1 MRHEIPTHLN
11 VEDRAFYGLS
21 ARQVTYL
28 TLGCAS
34 AYAAWTSALELP
46 LAARLAPVAV
56 CVLIALTLALVRP
69 LGRSL
74 EAWAFL
80 GLRYLALPKRAV
92 WRCAIL
98 DPVIDA
104 QGEEGWAEWSPALA
118 WSEEAV

>member
-34 AYAAWTSALELP
+34 AYTAWANALEMP
-46 LAARLAPVAV
+46 MAARLVAVAV
-56 CVLIALTLALVRP
+56 CLLLAMILALVRP

-92 WRCAIL
+92 WRCATL
-98 DPVIDA
+98 DPVLDA
-104 QGEEGWAEWSPALA
+104 QGDEGWAEWSPTLA
-118 WSEEAV
+118 WSEEAA

>member
-34 AYAAWTSALELP
+34 AYWAWTSALEMP
-46 LAARLAPVAV
+46 LAARLVAV
-56 CVLIALTLALVRP
+56 AACLLIAMTLALLRP
-69 LGRSL
+69 LGRGL
-74 EAWAFL
+74 ETWAYL

-92 WRCAIL
+92 WQPAL
-98 DPVIDA
+98 LEPLPSSDS
-104 QGEEGWAEWSPALA
+104 GEGWAEWSPTLA
-118 WSEEAV
+118 WSEEAI

>member
-34 AYAAWTSALELP
+34 AYAAWTSALEWP
-46 LAARLAPVAV
+46 LTARLGLVFACLLA
-56 CVLIALTLALVRP
+56 ALTLALVRP

-92 WRCAIL
+92 WRPAL
-98 DPVIDA
+98 LETLPASDTV
-104 QGEEGWAEWSPALA
+104 EGWAEWTPQLA
-118 WSEEAV
+118 WPGEAR

>member
-34 AYAAWTSALELP
+34 AYWAWSSALEMP
-46 LAARLAPVAV
+46 LAARLVAV
-56 CVLIALTLALVRP
+56 AACLLIAMTLALVRP

-74 EAWAFL
+74 EAWAYL
-80 GLRYLALPKRAV
+80 GLRYLTLPKRAV
-92 WRCAIL
+92 WRSTIL
-98 DPVIDA
+98 ESVAGA
-104 QGEEGWAEWSPALA
+104 QGDEGWAEWSPTLA
-118 WSEEAV
+118 WSEEAA

>member
-34 AYAAWTSALELP
+34 AYTAWANALEMP
-46 LAARLAPVAV
+46 MAARLVAVAV
-56 CVLIALTLALVRP
+56 CLLLAMILALVRP

-92 WRCAIL
+92 WRPAL
-98 DPVIDA
+98 LETLPASDTL
-104 QGEEGWAEWSPALA
+104 EGWAEWTPQLA
-118 WSEEAV
+118 WPGEAR

>member
-34 AYAAWTSALELP
+34 AYWAWTSALDPP
-46 LAARLAPVAV
+46 LAVRVSAVAL
-56 CVLIALTLALVRP
+56 CLLIAMTVALLRP

-74 EAWAFL
+74 ETWAYL
-80 GLRYLALPKRAV
+80 GLRYLALPRRAV
-92 WRCAIL
+92 WQCALL
-98 DPVIDA
+98 DPVITSES
-104 QGEEGWAEWSPALA
+104 GEGWAEWSPQLA
-118 WSEEAV
+118 WQEVAA

>member
-80 GLRYLALPKRAV
+80 GLRYLALPKCAV
-92 WRCAIL
+92 WRCTTL
-98 DPVIDA
+98 DPVTNP
-104 QGEEGWAEWSPALA
+104 QGNESWAEWSPQLA
-118 WSEEAV
+118 WPEEVI